1 MTRKTV
7 SAPEPV
13 PASIPAVPAIP
24 VPLEIRD
31 PRLTWTFLQASEGA
45 DIELYVHYRPKGFDF
60 DMLAEH
66 LTQSVANPP
75 VRSEEL
81 KEGEAAALQDW
92 LKAACFSRLLQR
104 IWLYN
109 DKRNTPGA
117 WDEPLPWG
125 IASMI
130 YSVRLDWSARQRERA
145 EEQRAASSKALRAAR
160 ELFERRA
167 QQQAQAA
174 R

>member
-7 SAPEPV
+7 SAPEL
-13 PASIPAVPAIP
+13 VPAIP

-31 PRLTWTFLQASEGA
+31 PRLTWTFVQARAGG
-45 DIELYVHYRPKGFDF
+45 DIECLVRYRPAGFDVEQ
-60 DMLAEH
+60 LAEH
-66 LTQSVANPP
+66 LTQTVSNPP
-75 VRSEEL
+75 VPSEEMMD
-81 KEGEAAALQDW
+81 GEAAALQEW

-109 DKRNTPGA
+109 EKRNTPGA

-130 YSVRLDWSARQRERA
+130 YSVRLDWAARQRERA
-145 EEQRAASSKALRAAR
+145 AEQRAASSKALRAAR

-167 QQQAQAA
+167 QQQAHAL